1 MLAKWQL
8 QALREARA
16 RTSVVTTFRAS
27 FYRATLCL
35 SFFFRYFPYL
45 SIPWD
50 DQSQHHIKDATS
62 RAHTHTHTKSVQRQ
76 VFFVWH
82 RQPNGVCVC
91 LDCYISYRC
100 CCCCLFTCIF
110 EFCRCRF
117 GSFGYHVRCF
127 APFSLSY
134 FLLLFFF

>member
-35 SFFFRYFPYL
+35 SFFFLYFPYL

-62 RAHTHTHTKSVQRQ
+62 RAHTHTHKECAATGFFRLASPTK
-76 VFFVWH
+76 WC
-82 RQPNGVCVC
+82 VCV
-91 LDCYISYRC
+91 
-100 CCCCLFTCIF
+100 
-110 EFCRCRF
+110 
-117 GSFGYHVRCF
+117 
-127 APFSLSY
+127 P
-134 FLLLFFF
+134 